1 MLAERIGVSRVMV
14 RAWLAGAVSP
24 PKAYFFRIIDILQ
37 EAEPGSLALPDE
49 REDEQSRKSTS

>member
-14 RAWLAGAVSP
+14 RAWLTGAVSP
-24 PKAYFFRIIDILQ
+24 PMAYFFRIIDILH

-49 REDEQSRKSTS
+49 RKDEQPRKSTS